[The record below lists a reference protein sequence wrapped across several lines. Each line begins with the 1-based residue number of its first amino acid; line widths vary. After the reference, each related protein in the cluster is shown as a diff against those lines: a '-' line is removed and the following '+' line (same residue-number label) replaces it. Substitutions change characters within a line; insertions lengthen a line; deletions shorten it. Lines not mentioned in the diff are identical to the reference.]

1 MEQLTKDDLLELRM
15 LIIRDIEKL
24 IERKTDSA
32 TNSEQKE
39 WLRSKAIRSILE
51 ISPGTLQNLRIT
63 GKIRYKKVMGS
74 YYYNRIDLEK
84 LFGDD
89 GRK

>member
-1 MEQLTKDDLLELRM
+1 MEQLTKDDFLELRM
-15 LIIRDIEKL
+15 LLIHDIEKL
-24 IERKTDSA
+24 IERKITTA
-32 TNSEQKE
+32 AKNEQKE

-89 GRK
+89 GR